1 MYPLVWFIPRGARLP
16 FLGKADWPKP
26 KNEQLMEAVA
36 LELANAGGISMD
48 ESEDVLYK
56 IELGEK
62 IKQRYVNIIEK
73 DKNTISVQTELRR
86 L

>member
-1 MYPLVWFIPRGARLP
+1 
-16 FLGKADWPKP
+16 
-26 KNEQLMEAVA
+26 
-36 LELANAGGISMD
+36 MD

-73 DKNTISVQTELRR
+73 DKNAISVQTELRR